1 MSEFKELRD
10 YDSNGRLEYY
20 GQAESGT
27 GEGDAKW
34 MIRRHSY
41 SGIEEIGRTYPNGST
56 ANTFIWT
63 RRRAYRYR

>member
-20 GQAESGT
+20 GQAEAGA

-34 MIRRHSY
+34 MIRRYTY
-41 SGIEEIGRTYPNGST
+41 SGSVETGKTYPNGST
-56 ANTFIWT
+56 ENMFIWRNRKT
-63 RRRAYRYR
+63 YRYR